1 MLNAH
6 ARTPSQTLSTAAE
19 EVLCHD
25 SESFY
30 PARVAKLADA
40 RDLKHDSIILPG
52 VGKFCKTLQKKA
64 VARSG
69 LQANTSPSRQ
79 VLATFSATVKSARER
94 RSCYDSQILSLEC
107 FRTWK
112 SGESRCGMS
121 STLFPETDRT
131 IAMQAAYNLMRETIS
146 AAFSS
151 GARATRFCDASK

>member
-6 ARTPSQTLSTAAE
+6 ARAPSQTLPTAAE

-94 RSCYDSQILSLEC
+94 RSCYDSQILSLER
-107 FRTWK
+107 FRNYV
-112 SGESRCGMS
+112 SRCTAGKWREQMRNEFKA
-121 STLFPETDRT
+121 FPDTDRT
-131 IAMQAAYNLMRETIS
+131 IAMQAAYNLMCETNQRGFFVRS
-146 AAFSS
+146 
-151 GARATRFCDASK
+151 